1 MIENQLERCFE
12 RPFKFWAEYDSHC
25 ILCAWP
31 DVERIALE
39 NGYEPRATMKKYIS
53 MARKGDVT
61 HSGSP
66 PRNILVFSFTNVTL
80 GKPAAS
86 SMVSKDD
93 GVAKGLFGRLRS
105 TMPKS
110 KPSSCEIEIP
120 VPALSKN
127 ISSSSKE
134 TLP

>member
-12 RPFKFWAEYDSHC
+12 RPFKFWAEYDPHC

-39 NGYEPRATMKKYIS
+39 NCYEPKATMKKYIS

-66 PRNILVFSFTNVTL
+66 PRNILIFSFTNVTL
-80 GKPAAS
+80 GKPTAS

-93 GVAKGLFGRLRS
+93 GVAKGPFGRLRS

-110 KPSSCEIEIP
+110 KPCACETVIP
-120 VPALSKN
+120 VPSLSR
-127 ISSSSKE
+127 SSPSS
-134 TLP
+134 